1 MLQNF
6 LRRCG
11 AILPAVTAA
20 VLMLSSCSHKT
31 MLPYF
36 RDVTESEVQLTVP
49 KQVEI
54 EPDDELYIMVSS
66 PQPTATAQFNFPTI
80 NPASGESTLVNAG
93 SKQLTYFVDAEG
105 NIDIPALGKVHV
117 AGLTVEQIQTKI
129 KDLISKWVDNP
140 SVEVRLM
147 SFRVNMLGE
156 FTKPGTVV
164 TDRKTPQNRTILT
177 KYRVLEQRGGNS
189 LLEVDLLTGRTH
201 QIRAQFSNIGHP
213 LVGDG
218 KYGSR
223 INGDVALCSFRLSFI
238 HPLTKEK
245 LCFSILPEMKQKWKL
260 FEKELAFFGIE
271 S

>member
-1 MLQNF
+1 MLQKF

-164 TDRKTPQNRTILT
+164 TDRKTYTILQAIADAGDLTPYGRRDKVLLIREDGGKQKRVILDLT
-177 KYRVLEQRGGNS
+177 KS
-189 LLEVDLLTGRTH
+189 DLLTSEYYYLQPNDVIYVMPNNVREG
-201 QIRAQFSNIGHP
+201 IA
-213 LVGDG
+213 
-218 KYGSR
+218 KYDQSKSYNLSM
-223 INGDVALCSFRLSFI
+223 ISTIVSATSVIASLIIAL
-238 HPLTKEK
+238 TVK
-245 LCFSILPEMKQKWKL
+245 
-260 FEKELAFFGIE
+260 
-271 S
+271 